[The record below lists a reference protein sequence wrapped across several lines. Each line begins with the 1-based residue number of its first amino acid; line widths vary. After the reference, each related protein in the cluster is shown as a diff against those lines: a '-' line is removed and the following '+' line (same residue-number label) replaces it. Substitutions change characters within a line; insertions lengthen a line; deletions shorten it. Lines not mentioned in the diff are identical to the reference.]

1 MPKELV
7 PSLPKAPED
16 SAKPKELV
24 PALPEVPGH
33 EKQQPRKPENKE
45 IVIPS
50 QPLVPSETETPDK
63 KVNPQ
68 PTLPNTGKE
77 ESDTTLWG
85 SLLLSLGALFAV
97 VRRPK
102 RANKE

>member
-7 PSLPKAPED
+7 PSLPKSPDD
-16 SAKPKELV
+16 SAKPKELI
-24 PALPEVPGH
+24 PALPEAPGH
-33 EKQQPRKPENKE
+33 DIQQPRDKE

-50 QPLVPSETETPDK
+50 QPLVPSETEKTDK

-68 PTLPNTGKE
+68 STLPNTGKE
-77 ESDTTLWG
+77 EADTTLWG
-85 SLLLSLGALFAV
+85 MLLISLGALFAV